1 MGSKRSF
8 NNHPVLFLFKSKI
21 EEVERVSTK
30 NFIILVLLSIIWST
44 TFIFLKY
51 LAPFF
56 GSSGT
61 ACLRLLSASIFLL
74 VVYKAL
80 KYKINWK
87 RDWKFLCII
96 GIINASIPF
105 CCFAFAAL
113 YIPTSLSAILNSL
126 TPFFGVVFAAILF
139 KEKITL
145 SKLIGLSCGV
155 LGVYLISSNKIIINN
170 SKALLGVIAVIMA
183 TACYGLAANL
193 IKKYGEEVD
202 SKSLSCG
209 SQFFA
214 GIALLPF
221 FIKTGVKMDITFKA
235 ALIML
240 CFGVLCSAIAYL
252 IFFYLVKEIGP
263 ISSLTVT
270 FLIPIFSL
278 LWGTLLLHE
287 IIYPL
292 MILGILLIFAGTLV
306 ITKPNFR
313 KSSLQIASQ
322 EEI

>member
-1 MGSKRSF
+1 M
-8 NNHPVLFLFKSKI
+8 
-21 EEVERVSTK
+21 STK
-30 NFIILVLLSIIWST
+30 NFIILVLLSMIWST

-51 LAPFF
+51 LAPYF

-61 ACLRLLSASIFLL
+61 ACLRLLSASVFLL
-74 VVYKAL
+74 LVYKYL

-87 RDWKFLCII
+87 RDWKFLCLI
-96 GIINASIPF
+96 GVINASIPF

-145 SKLIGLSCGV
+145 SKIIGLSFGV
-155 LGVYLISSNKIIINN
+155 FGVYLISCNEIIINN
-170 SKALLGVIAVIMA
+170 SKAFLGVIACITA
-183 TACYGLAANL
+183 TICYGLATNL

-202 SKSLSCG
+202 VKSLSCG

-214 GIALLPF
+214 GIALLPVF
-221 FIKTGVKMDITFKA
+221 LKTGVKSDITLQV

-240 CFGVLCSAIAYL
+240 CFGILCSAIAYL
-252 IFFYLVKEIGP
+252 IFFYLVKAVGP

-270 FLIPIFSL
+270 FLIPIFSV
-278 LWGTLLLHE
+278 LWGKLFLHE
-287 IIYPL
+287 TIYPFML
-292 MILGILLIFAGTLV
+292 IGIVFIFSGTLI
-306 ITKPNFR
+306 ITKPTFGKR
-313 KSSLQIASQ
+313 SIIVASEQ
-322 EEI
+322 KE